1 MRRTRRSPVTS
12 PRPLLTADLGAA
24 STLEKP
30 GRVARPRSR
39 QGKRASAANATKH
52 GLAISVFE
60 DAALAEEVRRL
71 AARLA
76 AGNADLVV
84 PAVAVAEARVAL
96 TRVRRVRLDIIER
109 ALRADDHGAQ
119 SRALDCLAGLA
130 RLQLDQARGLRG
142 RSADRRLLE
151 TYPEIVDESAPE
163 RHARVLQE
171 LADTLARLDR
181 YERRALSRRKF
192 AVRAFD
198 AALDLLEIEAP
209 LRLGL
214 FNMAA
219 KRGTGPVRR

>member
-1 MRRTRRSPVTS
+1 MTS
-12 PRPLLTADLGAA
+12 PRPLPTADPSAA
-24 STLEKP
+24 SRAETP
-30 GRVARPRSR
+30 GRVTRPRSR
-39 QGKRASAANATKH
+39 GRKSASAANATKH
-52 GLAISVFE
+52 GLAIPVFE
-60 DAALAEEVRRL
+60 DAALAEEVRLL
-71 AARLA
+71 AGRLA
-76 AGNADLVV
+76 AGNADLLV
-84 PAVAVAEARVAL
+84 PAVAIAEAHVAL
-96 TRVRRVRLDIIER
+96 TRVRRVRSDMIER
-109 ALRADDHGAQ
+109 ALLEADPCAR
-119 SRALDCLAGLA
+119 SRALDCLARLA

-151 TYPEIVDESAPE
+151 TYPEIIDESAPE

-198 AALDLLEIEAP
+198 AALDEVEIEAP

-219 KRGTGPVRR
+219 KRGTGPVRQL